1 MKKRSRQG
9 LRRFQVEVS
18 FYGNYVERIAE
29 LERTLAKKPRVIQI
43 ELVGTG
49 EIPADAALRFR
60 AVLMERSPKTR
71 IVTKARSSLQGGSVL
86 LWLLGDSRTIRN
98 DARLYFRRTTWSEED
113 EVQENGGSDE
123 LPYRDSYSSVDPEE
137 GDYARVLEVINEFL
151 PVKEMA
157 GRLIG
162 VPVLRQ
168 FGLIENEKAD
178 NFLAAVFSKRPE
190 PAESSLN
197 AMEKRRVQRC
207 KKSAHDTSENNGS
220 RTEKENNVG
229 ECESARPHFQRTI
242 KSTKLNVWPTKQKT
256 RGKSS

>member
-18 FYGNYVERIAE
+18 SYGNYVERLAE
-29 LERTLAKKPRVIQI
+29 LERALAKKPRVLHI

-49 EIPADAALRFR
+49 EIEADAALRFR

-71 IVTKARSSLQGGSVL
+71 IVTHARSSLQGGSVL

-123 LPYRDSYSSVDPEE
+123 PRYRDSYSWFDPEE
-137 GDYARVLEVINEFL
+137 GDYARVMELINEFL

-178 NFLAAVFSKRPE
+178 NFLAAVFSKSPE
-190 PAESSLN
+190 PAESSLS
-197 AMEKRRVQRC
+197 AMEKRRVQR
-207 KKSAHDTSENNGS
+207 
-220 RTEKENNVG
+220 REK
-229 ECESARPHFQRTI
+229 ARERQIR
-242 KSTKLNVWPTKQKT
+242 
-256 RGKSS
+256 R